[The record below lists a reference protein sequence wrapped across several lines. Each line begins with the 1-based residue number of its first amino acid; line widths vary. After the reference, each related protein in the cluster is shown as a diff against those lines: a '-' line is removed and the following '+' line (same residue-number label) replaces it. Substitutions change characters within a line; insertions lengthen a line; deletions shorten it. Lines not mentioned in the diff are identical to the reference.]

1 MVSRS
6 YFENKYSLV
15 VILVV
20 LVYVNFFGIT
30 NISNT
35 LLLTLL
41 LPFIAIGIQERSLFR
56 NTLLWLLVGL
66 ALNVISCYY
75 FNGQDVISS
84 IKALP
89 NYLYILSYFLFL
101 KVNPSLQ
108 AINKAILWL
117 IIVFDVLYIL
127 QFTLLQ
133 VGIIF
138 LPLDSEIYKDAGTRA
153 RFRMI
158 ASGLVS
164 LGLFYGCNRFLL
176 RKDKISLILC
186 ILSFIVILLMAF
198 RTMLFFSIVFIV
210 ILVIRVH
217 GLNERSIRL
226 FIFATVI
233 FLLLLCVPVISEKL
247 NYMLEK
253 QFGQE
258 AQTLSNSNYIRNVT
272 LLYYI
277 KSHFKSAAEFIFGSG
292 LPFVEHPYYSK
303 MTALNLKGIF
313 FQDWGLIGLS
323 WMIGIIPVICMIWYS
338 IKAAR
343 LKVSPRYYYIG
354 IWFVYLVVSSI
365 TTSEFYRFG
374 NFVIQALCLYMVEK
388 AHLEYK
394 LSFVR
399 RRFFDKFNIVS
410 RNCLN

>member
-1 MVSRS
+1 MISCGNLERTSSIIVT
-6 YFENKYSLV
+6 
-15 VILVV
+15 IIV
-20 LVYVNFFGIT
+20 LVYINFFGIT
-30 NISNT
+30 NISST
-35 LLLTLL
+35 MLLAAL
-41 LPFIAIGIQERSLFR
+41 LPFIFLGVQERGLF
-56 NTLLWLLVGL
+56 NNILIWLFVGI
-66 ALNVISCYY
+66 ALNIVSCHY
-75 FNGQDVISS
+75 FRGQDVISS
-84 IKALP
+84 VKALA
-89 NYLYILSYFLFL
+89 NYFYILSYFLFL
-101 KVNPSLQ
+101 KINPSLQ
-108 AINKAILWL
+108 SVNKAILWL
-117 IIVFDVLYIL
+117 IIIFDVLYIL
-127 QFTLLQ
+127 QFILLQ
-133 VGIIF
+133 IGIIF
-138 LPLDSEIYKDAGTRA
+138 LPLDSEIYKDAGTGA
-153 RFRMI
+153 RFRMV

-176 RKDKISLILC
+176 QKDKISLILC
-186 ILSFIVILLMAF
+186 ILSFIVIMLMAF
-198 RTMLFFSIVFIV
+198 RTMLFFSIVFTV
-210 ILVIRVH
+210 ILVIRVQ

-272 LLYYI
+272 LFYYI
-277 KSHFKSAAEFIFGSG
+277 KSHFKSVVEFIFGSG

-365 TTSEFYRFG
+365 TTSEFYRLG
-374 NFVIQALCLYMVEK
+374 NFVIQALCLYMVQR
-388 AHLEYK
+388 AHLEYIYFMRHRTVSTNTCSK
-394 LSFVR
+394 ALS
-399 RRFFDKFNIVS
+399 
-410 RNCLN
+410 

>member
-1 MVSRS
+1 MISCGNLERTSSIIVT
-6 YFENKYSLV
+6 
-15 VILVV
+15 IIV
-20 LVYVNFFGIT
+20 LVYINFFGIT

-35 LLLTLL
+35 MLLAAL
-41 LPFIAIGIQERSLFR
+41 LPFIFLGVQERGLF
-56 NTLLWLLVGL
+56 NNILIWLFVGIV
-66 ALNVISCYY
+66 LNIVSCYY
-75 FNGQDVISS
+75 FRGQDVISS
-84 IKALP
+84 VKALA
-89 NYLYILSYFLFL
+89 NYFYILSYFLFL
-101 KVNPSLQ
+101 KINPSLQ
-108 AINKAILWL
+108 SVNKAILWL
-117 IIVFDVLYIL
+117 IIIFDVLYIL
-127 QFTLLQ
+127 QFILLQ

-138 LPLDSEIYKDAGTRA
+138 LPLDSEIYKDAGTGA
-153 RFRMI
+153 RFRMV

-399 RRFFDKFNIVS
+399 RRFFDKVNIVKQE
-410 RNCLN
+410 LP

>member
-1 MVSRS
+1 MISCGNLERTSSIIVT
-6 YFENKYSLV
+6 
-15 VILVV
+15 IIV
-20 LVYVNFFGIT
+20 LVYINFFGIT
-30 NISNT
+30 NISST
-35 LLLTLL
+35 MLLAAL
-41 LPFIAIGIQERSLFR
+41 LPFIFLGVQERGLF
-56 NTLLWLLVGL
+56 NNILIWLFVGIV
-66 ALNVISCYY
+66 LNIVSCYY
-75 FNGQDVISS
+75 FRGQDVISS
-84 IKALP
+84 VKALA
-89 NYLYILSYFLFL
+89 NYFYILSYFLFL
-101 KVNPSLQ
+101 KINPSLQ
-108 AINKAILWL
+108 SVNKAILWL
-117 IIVFDVLYIL
+117 IIIFDVLYIL

-138 LPLDSEIYKDAGTRA
+138 LPLDSEIYKDAGTGA
-153 RFRMI
+153 RFRMV

-365 TTSEFYRFG
+365 TTSEFYRLG
-374 NFVIQALCLYMVEK
+374 NFVIQALCLYMVQK
-388 AHLEYK
+388 AHLEYIYFMRHRTVSTNTCSK
-394 LSFVR
+394 ALS
-399 RRFFDKFNIVS
+399 
-410 RNCLN
+410 

>member
-1 MVSRS
+1 MISCGNLERTSSIIVT
-6 YFENKYSLV
+6 
-15 VILVV
+15 IIV
-20 LVYVNFFGIT
+20 LVYINFFGIT

-35 LLLTLL
+35 MLLAAL
-41 LPFIAIGIQERSLFR
+41 LPFIFLGVQERGLF
-56 NTLLWLLVGL
+56 NNILIWLFVGIV
-66 ALNVISCYY
+66 LNIVSCYY
-75 FNGQDVISS
+75 FRGQDVISS
-84 IKALP
+84 VKALA
-89 NYLYILSYFLFL
+89 NYFYILSYFLFL
-101 KVNPSLQ
+101 KINPSLQ
-108 AINKAILWL
+108 SVNKAILWL
-117 IIVFDVLYIL
+117 IIIFDVLYIL

-138 LPLDSEIYKDAGTRA
+138 LPLDSEIYKDAGTGA
-153 RFRMI
+153 RFRMV

-374 NFVIQALCLYMVEK
+374 NFVIQALCLYMVQK
-388 AHLEYK
+388 AHLEYIYFMRHRTVSTNTCSK
-394 LSFVR
+394 ALS
-399 RRFFDKFNIVS
+399 
-410 RNCLN
+410 